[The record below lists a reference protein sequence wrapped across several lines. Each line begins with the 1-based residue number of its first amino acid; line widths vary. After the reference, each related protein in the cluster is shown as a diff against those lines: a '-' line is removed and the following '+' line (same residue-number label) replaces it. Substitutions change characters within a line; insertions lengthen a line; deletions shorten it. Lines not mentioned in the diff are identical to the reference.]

1 MQLLSELALNQRFA
15 SYAQPLRDHSSARPE
30 RPDAK
35 RVIGPSDEVTSQAH
49 VEVPE
54 PQAVPMPRFVGPHT
68 LQHGRAPMAG
78 LALSADEAT
87 VLVRHIPAGCVQG
100 QLLVEWQLVGKI
112 DLFFMPMMPQKNL
125 SLGYVIINF
134 LSMEDARD
142 FHRRWQGVSLAHT
155 LRARP
160 LDVRRSKIQGFYPTL
175 NHIVQSMKGRRKWK
189 EGSLPLGFNGYSQL
203 DMQRIIQ
210 DISQ

>member
-1 MQLLSELALNQRFA
+1 MQRLSEPALNQRFA
-15 SYAQPLRDHSSARPE
+15 SYAAPLGGHSSARPE
-30 RPDAK
+30 RPDAQ
-35 RVIGPSDEVTSQAH
+35 RVKGPPDEVPSMEN

-54 PQAVPMPRFVGPHT
+54 PQAVPMPRFVGPH
-68 LQHGRAPMAG
+68 LQHGAPMG
-78 LALSADEAT
+78 GFALGANEAT
-87 VLVRHIPAGCVQG
+87 VLVRHIPAGYMQE

-134 LSMEDARD
+134 LSTEHAVD
-142 FHRRWQGVSLAHT
+142 FHRRWHGVSLAHT
-155 LRARP
+155 QRARP
-160 LDVRRSKIQGFYPTL
+160 LDVRRSKTQGFYPTL
-175 NHIVQSMKGRRKWK
+175 NQIAQSMKSRRKWK
-189 EGSLPLGFNGYSQL
+189 EGSLPLGFNGASQL